1 MADLGRI
8 GAQTF
13 MSDTTFTSRLQTSW
27 ANLMPKSF
35 RAKFVLVVGAAV
47 LFDLLL
53 SGSIALWNV
62 NRLSRDATHE
72 IEQGLTKASQ
82 EYLQNYIET
91 TALRADLLIDRVY
104 SQVSALAASM
114 QTLIDHPE
122 AKEAIGKAI
131 AADPYFMPPSTYDEK
146 GGWSQNKPGAT
157 SVLSVW
163 GYLLGPDRKP
173 LPNVASE
180 IQNNAVFDVFGSSL
194 MANGAKKLQMY
205 YVGPKDKPIMRT
217 TPYSD
222 QAQTFDKLYPGHN
235 NANFWDFFF
244 PGVYEDWQGWIKNPA
259 SRPVASDITTTAPYI
274 DAITGKLIVSYFHP
288 LWTKDRKDVA
298 GMVAADVTLE
308 QLADIV
314 QSVKLAE
321 TGFGFL
327 TMSNG
332 NVLAINPAAEKT
344 LGLTTASGAAGSG
357 VTGTERSL
365 LKSSQPAIAALKLP
379 ADDSTIIEHI
389 TLRENGQAVPYIIA
403 LRRLKPANLWNGGGA
418 IVPETLALGFV
429 VPEHEIYAALLA
441 AQEKISTAT
450 GRIMQWQAATLV
462 FSLLVVLAAVF
473 GISKRITA
481 GLSELASAARRLK
494 DKDYSVRVHIP
505 ARDEVGEVGVAF
517 NSMAEEIRYHTE
529 NLEQL
534 VVDRTRELGAAN
546 EEILALNQKL
556 KGENLRLGAELD
568 IARQVQMM
576 VLPKLAELSAIP
588 LLDISSYMEPAD
600 EVGGDY
606 YDVLQ
611 SDNRVK
617 IGIGDVTGHG
627 LESGVLML
635 MVQSVARALQERGED
650 DPKLFLSVLNRA
662 IYKNIERT
670 ESGKHL
676 SLSFIDYADRK
687 VTLTGQHEEV
697 LIIRKD
703 GEVERIDTIDL
714 GFPVGLEFDISP
726 FVASKD
732 IRFDRDDVMV
742 LHTDGVTEAEGPNGD
757 LFGFDRLRD
766 SAVRHR
772 GGNATEIK
780 KGIIADL
787 MAHIG
792 TQKIHDDITLVV
804 LRHT

>member
-1 MADLGRI
+1 
-8 GAQTF
+8 
-13 MSDTTFTSRLQTSW
+13 MSDKSIISKSQALFQKI
-27 ANLMPKSF
+27 MPKTF

-47 LFDLLL
+47 LFDLIL

-62 NRLSRDATHE
+62 NRLSHDATNE

-91 TALRADLLIDRVY
+91 TALRADLLIDRVH
-104 SQVSALAASM
+104 SQVGSLAASM
-114 QTLIDHPE
+114 QTFIDHPE
-122 AKEAIGKAI
+122 ARNAIGKAV
-131 AADPYFMPPSTYDEK
+131 ADDPFYVQPSDFDTK
-146 GGWSQNKPGAT
+146 GGWAQNKPGAT

-163 GYLLGPDRKP
+163 GYLLGPDHKP
-173 LPNVASE
+173 LPAVQNE
-180 IQNNAVFDVFGSSL
+180 INNTAIFDTFGASL

-205 YVGPKDKPIMRT
+205 YVGPKSMPIMRT

-235 NANFWDFFF
+235 VANFWDFFF
-244 PGVYEDWQGWIKNPA
+244 PGVYEGWQSWIKDPNA
-259 SRPVASDITTTAPYI
+259 RAVASNITITAPYI

-298 GMVAADVTLE
+298 GMVAADITLE

-314 QSVKLAE
+314 QSVKLAD

-332 NVLAINPAAEKT
+332 NVLAINPAAEQT
-344 LGLTTASGAAGSG
+344 LGLTTASGTGGSG
-357 VTGTERSL
+357 VTGTERTL
-365 LKSSQPAIAALKLP
+365 LKSKQAAIAALKLP
-379 ADDSTIIEHI
+379 WDDTTVIEHI
-389 TLRENGQAVPYIIA
+389 ILSENGSQVPYIVA
-403 LRRLKPANLWNGGGA
+403 LHRMKPTNLWDGTPK
-418 IVPETLALGFV
+418 IIPETLTLGFV
-429 VPEHEIYAALLA
+429 VPEHEIYASLLA
-441 AQEKISTAT
+441 AQDKIATAT
-450 GRIMQWQAATLV
+450 TRIMKWQAITLAL
-462 FSLLVVLAAVF
+462 SLLVVLAAVF
-473 GISKRITA
+473 GISKRITQ
-481 GLSELASAARRLK
+481 GLSDLAGAARRLR
-494 DKDYSVRVHIP
+494 DKDYSVRVKVS
-505 ARDEVGEVGVAF
+505 ARDEVGDVGLAF
-517 NSMAEEIRYHTE
+517 NSMAREISGHTE

-534 VVDRTRELGAAN
+534 VANRTRELGEAN
-546 EEILALNQKL
+546 AQILSLNDQL

-611 SDNRVK
+611 SDQRVK

-635 MVQSVARALQERGED
+635 MVQSVARGLLEQGEV
-650 DPKLFLSVLNRA
+650 DPRQFLNVLNQA

-670 ESGKHL
+670 ETGKHL
-676 SLSFIDYADRK
+676 SLSFIDYADDK
-687 VTLTGQHEEV
+687 LTLTGQHEEV
-697 LIIRKD
+697 LIIRKTGD
-703 GEVERIDTIDL
+703 VERIDTIDL

-726 FVASKD
+726 FVASKE
-732 IRFDRDDVMV
+732 IRFDRDDIMV
-742 LHTDGVTEAEGPNGD
+742 LHTDGITEAEGPDGE
-757 LFGFDRLRD
+757 LFGIDRLRD

-772 GGNATEIK
+772 SGNANEIK
-780 KGIIADL
+780 SGIIGDL

-804 LRHT
+804 VRHT

>member
-1 MADLGRI
+1 MNGKSMTSK
-8 GAQTF
+8 AQ
-13 MSDTTFTSRLQTSW
+13 SILQR
-27 ANLMPKSF
+27 LMPKSF

-62 NRLSRDATHE
+62 NRLSHDATNE

-91 TALRADLLIDRVY
+91 TALRADLLIDRVH

-122 AKEAIGKAI
+122 ARDAIGSAL
-131 AADPYFMPPSTYDEK
+131 ANDPFYAPPSVYDPK
-146 GGWSQNKPGAT
+146 GGWSQNKEGAT

-163 GYLLGPDRKP
+163 GYLLDDKHKP
-173 LPNVASE
+173 LPKVQRE
-180 IQNNAVFDVFGSSL
+180 IDDNAIFDTFGSGL

-205 YVGPKDKPIMRT
+205 YVGPKSAPIMRT

-235 NANFWDFFF
+235 DANFWDFFF
-244 PGVYEDWQGWIKNPA
+244 PGVYEAWQSWLKDP
-259 SRPVASDITTTAPYI
+259 SLRPVASDVTTTAPYI

-288 LWTKDRKDVA
+288 LWTKDRSDVA

-314 QSVKLAE
+314 ESVKLAE

-332 NVLAINPAAEKT
+332 NVLAINSAAEQT
-344 LGLTTASGAAGSG
+344 LGLTTAAGSGGSG

-365 LKSSQPAIAALKLP
+365 LKSTQPAVASLKLP
-379 ADDSTIIEHI
+379 TDDSTVIEHI
-389 TLRENGQAVPYIIA
+389 MLDEGGKSVPYVIA
-403 LRRLKPANLWNGGGA
+403 LRRMKAANLWDGTPK
-418 IVPETLALGFV
+418 IVPETLTLGFV
-429 VPEHEIYAALLA
+429 VPEHEIYASLIA
-441 AQEKISTAT
+441 AQEKIGSAT
-450 GRIMQWQAATLV
+450 TRIMKWQAVTLA
-462 FSLLVVLAAVF
+462 FSLLIVLAAVF
-473 GISKRITA
+473 GISKRITQ
-481 GLSELASAARRLK
+481 GLSNLASAARRLK
-494 DKDYSVRVHIP
+494 DKDYSVRVKVA
-505 ARDEVGEVGVAF
+505 ARDEVGEVGLAF
-517 NSMAEEIRYHTE
+517 NSMAREISYHTE

-534 VVDRTRELGAAN
+534 VADRTRELGEAN
-546 EEILALNQKL
+546 EEILSLNEKL

-611 SDNRVK
+611 SDARIK

-650 DPKLFLSVLNRA
+650 DPKQFLSVLNQA

-670 ESGKHL
+670 ETGKHL
-676 SLSFIDYADRK
+676 SLSFIDYADDTL
-687 VTLTGQHEEV
+687 TLTGQHEEA
-697 LIIRKD
+697 LIIRKT

-726 FVASKD
+726 FVASKTLP
-732 IRFDRDDVMV
+732 FDRDDILV
-742 LHTDGVTEAEGPNGD
+742 LHTDGVTEAEAPNGE
-757 LFGFDRLRD
+757 LFGFDRLRE
-766 SAVRHR
+766 SAMRHR
-772 GGNATEIK
+772 SGSADSIK
-780 KGIIADL
+780 RGIINDL

-804 LRHT
+804 VRHT